1 MKKQFF
7 RTATTL
13 SLIAGLFAFNGCT
26 DFEDDIN
33 AINDRID
40 KLETGQIASV
50 TDQVASL
57 TDALDDANSLI
68 STLQGT
74 VNGLQTAIN
83 SIDAEG
89 LADRISD
96 LETLTEGLDDLKA
109 TVEGIDLSKYETI
122 EAAEAAHATF
132 ATAKQL
138 ADEIGKIEGELAK
151 YLTAEDLDGYLT
163 ENDLAGYLTQDDL
176 NGYLKEDALTDYVK
190 ESDLSTKIQEA
201 KDYAD
206 AAVKALSESL
216 GKEFKDALAAKAD
229 ASALAALTDRV
240 EDLEAIDFDKKI
252 SDAIDAALKND
263 GEVPGDI
270 AAAINSATEALK
282 NQITALIG
290 KVEDLANR
298 IQSLV
303 FVPEYNDNK
312 ATVTSYTMG
321 GNALSE
327 NITVSA
333 TFKVT
338 PTRLAPQVQAQAEET
353 VFATVVPV
361 KEAATRAAESGKSY
375 SGSNVKVTAR
385 SGENELGLIDV
396 EVIIPAKDYKAGEF
410 AMALYI
416 ADPKVTEA
424 VEEDPTA
431 TIGAIDGGTYI
442 SSEYVQT
449 AASSKGEL
457 SNKYVLY
464 NPTTGKE
471 ISEEERNV
479 NMPWS
484 EANGRV
490 AFFDGYELYLNL
502 GTSKEPEYISLAD
515 AAEQFNLDVAD
526 ITPLYEPEYDGADV
540 NYNEDIFTVG
550 EAEGLGSYVEMAS
563 ADPEEMKAYVGESVT
578 INNYFYFE
586 YENDRV
592 DLFVENN
599 NSTIATTYTI
609 SNQQL
614 KAEFTPMSYDWDYA
628 TALKLADNATS
639 PKIPNSQPI
648 VFNEVELAV
657 SASED
662 INILDFITGSP
673 NVVVS
678 LNGEEMLPAEA
689 PTIKIEPLTGEL
701 HEVAKISVSGYEFAK
716 GEENVYTFELTY
728 TIDDS
733 EVILTFELTLG
744 EMMEDQTI
752 DLGTETVNIFT
763 GATKTG
769 EIENANELA
778 FAKVENYFADYDS
791 FIKDFYK
798 NAALAF
804 ATEKNGKT
812 IDATN
817 THLNS
822 NADGAEYTISG
833 RDVET
838 ADDEFHFTRTVT
850 TWYGVTYTFEYDVNM
865 AAPSYALTTR
875 SEWVTNGNVSL
886 QGKYNAS
893 NVYTIDDANLHNY
906 FGITGLPADATDQ
919 LTIEYTVLTEEG
931 NDIPDAPEKSTVTV
945 NGTEVEISNAKIV
958 WGTYDKRSLEVEATL
973 MMNGIEL
980 DSKTITLTTEDPITS
995 FTAEDIKIKYEP
1007 GKAYRQKL
1015 WEKLTLTCGA
1025 EIVDN
1030 KPVNL
1035 INNKAAALNA
1045 IFTDSKAETKYG
1057 VVLTIDGTPTVLVG
1071 GVEDESYPT
1080 SNYSYANGVLTFN
1093 IDDAELQQPIEFQFK
1108 ATLSYTLD
1116 EGTPKTATISVIFE
1130 PQE

>member
-216 GKEFKDALAAKAD
+216 GKEFKNALAAKAD

-338 PTRLAPQVQAQAEET
+338 PTGLAPQVQAQAEET

-375 SGSNVKVTAR
+375 SGPNVKVTAR

-424 VEEDPTA
+424 VEEDPTE
-431 TIGAIDGGTYI
+431 TIGAINGGTYI

-449 AASSKGEL
+449 AESSKGEL
-457 SNKYVLY
+457 SDKYVLY

-540 NYNEDIFTVG
+540 PYDEDIFTVG

-586 YENDRV
+586 YDDTRV
-592 DLFVENN
+592 DLFVDEYD

-639 PKIPNSQPI
+639 PKTPNSQPI

-689 PTIKIEPLTGEL
+689 PTINIVPLTGEL
-701 HEVAKISVSGYEFAK
+701 HEVAMISVSGYEFAK

-769 EIENANELA
+769 EIRN
-778 FAKVENYFADYDS
+778 
-791 FIKDFYK
+791 I
-798 NAALAF
+798 
-804 ATEKNGKT
+804 
-812 IDATN
+812 
-817 THLNS
+817 
-822 NADGAEYTISG
+822 
-833 RDVET
+833 
-838 ADDEFHFTRTVT
+838 
-850 TWYGVTYTFEYDVNM
+850 
-865 AAPSYALTTR
+865 
-875 SEWVTNGNVSL
+875 
-886 QGKYNAS
+886 
-893 NVYTIDDANLHNY
+893 
-906 FGITGLPADATDQ
+906 
-919 LTIEYTVLTEEG
+919 
-931 NDIPDAPEKSTVTV
+931 
-945 NGTEVEISNAKIV
+945 IV
-958 WGTYDKRSLEVEATL
+958 H
-973 MMNGIEL
+973 
-980 DSKTITLTTEDPITS
+980 
-995 FTAEDIKIKYEP
+995 
-1007 GKAYRQKL
+1007 
-1015 WEKLTLTCGA
+1015 
-1025 EIVDN
+1025 
-1030 KPVNL
+1030 
-1035 INNKAAALNA
+1035 
-1045 IFTDSKAETKYG
+1045 
-1057 VVLTIDGTPTVLVG
+1057 
-1071 GVEDESYPT
+1071 
-1080 SNYSYANGVLTFN
+1080 
-1093 IDDAELQQPIEFQFK
+1093 
-1108 ATLSYTLD
+1108 
-1116 EGTPKTATISVIFE
+1116 SV
-1130 PQE
+1130 